1 MTPAE
6 RRFHVLN
13 VSAHI
18 QAITAG
24 MATQADY
31 LAAADDKTD
40 LLLQVIDCHAARTPK
55 NYPAWFPSIVP
66 NYDLLVLGHHK
77 QSISNDLPLG
87 DDSSGAFTSDASN
100 FRLILSRAIDLIR
113 RERIEEGLP
122 ADSLIFESE
131 DGTTYIGFSCT
142 ARKLV
147 LAQFGLDCD
156 ESEALLNA
164 VGEGA

>member
-40 LLLQVIDCHAARTPK
+40 LLLQVIDCHAARTPE
-55 NYPAWFPSIVP
+55 NHPAWFPSIIP

-77 QSISNDLPLG
+77 PSSSNDLLLG
-87 DDSSGAFTSDASN
+87 EDASGAFTSDASN
-100 FRLILSRAIDLIR
+100 FRLILSRAIDLVR
-113 RERIEEGLP
+113 RERLKDGLP

-142 ARKLV
+142 ARKMV

-156 ESEALLNA
+156 ETEALLNA
-164 VGEGA
+164 AGEGA